1 MRELMKKSKAILS
14 AVSLVFC
21 SFAAA
26 DTGIGI
32 REHRNVDLVASK
44 AIAVSGHA
52 ALQRVRSRKVLAG
65 QGRASNINAVGV
77 APVRSFAIHLPS
89 ERLASRFAVSSY
101 DLSCE
106 RSASARAPPL
116 S

>member
-1 MRELMKKSKAILS
+1 MPALMKKSKAILS

-32 REHRNVDLVASK
+32 RENQNVDLVASK
-44 AIAVSGHA
+44 AIAVSGHV
-52 ALQRVRSRKVLAG
+52 ALQRVRSRKTVAG
-65 QGRASNINAVGV
+65 QGRASRVNVFAV
-77 APVRSFAIHLPS
+77 APVRPFVIHLPS
-89 ERLASRFAVSSY
+89 EGLASCVAFSSY